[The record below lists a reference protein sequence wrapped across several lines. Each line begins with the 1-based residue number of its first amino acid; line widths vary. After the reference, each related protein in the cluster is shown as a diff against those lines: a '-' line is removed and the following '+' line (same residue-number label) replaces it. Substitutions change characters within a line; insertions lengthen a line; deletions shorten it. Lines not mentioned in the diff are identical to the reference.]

1 MQLLGKQHI
10 SKFKKKHATS
20 RKALDRW
27 IALVEA
33 SIIDKPEDFKK
44 VFGNSFDKVKDKYVF
59 DVGGNKVR
67 VIAITNNGVEQLLV
81 THVLTH
87 GEYDE
92 NKWR

>member
-10 SKFKKKHATS
+10 NNFKKKHATS

-27 IALVEA
+27 AALVETA
-33 SIIDKPEDFKK
+33 VIEKPEDFRK

-59 DVGGNKVR
+59 DVGGNKIR
-67 VIAITNNGVEQLLV
+67 VIAITINGVERLLV

-87 GEYDE
+87 QEYDQ
-92 NKWR
+92 NRWK